1 MSNPRTQQDWQAM
14 AGTLSIRTQAFIDG
28 KYVDAASGKTFDCVS
43 PIDGR
48 VLGQVADGQE
58 EDINR
63 AVAAAR
69 RSFDAGAW
77 SNARPTH
84 RKKVL
89 LKLTQ
94 LIEQHADELAL
105 LESLDMGKPVSDA
118 RSVDLAATI
127 RCMGWTA
134 EALDKLAKFKAKIGY
149 PGKWRD
155 YSALEL
161 VPDDLIGTL
170 SSVFFATST
179 SPESARRTTPATSR
193 AWNRRT
199 CTFRKP
205 CCSPWFTPLSC
216 LRRSGCAYPKDT
228 CAAEFRG

>member
-118 RSVDLAATI
+118 RSVDLASTI
-127 RCMGWTA
+127 RCITW
-134 EALDKLAKFKAKIGY
+134 
-149 PGKWRD
+149 
-155 YSALEL
+155 
-161 VPDDLIGTL
+161 VL
-170 SSVFFATST
+170 S
-179 SPESARRTTPATSR
+179 TT
-193 AWNRRT
+193 
-199 CTFRKP
+199 
-205 CCSPWFTPLSC
+205 
-216 LRRSGCAYPKDT
+216 
-228 CAAEFRG
+228 

>member
-105 LESLDMGKPVSDA
+105 LESLDMGKPVKI
-118 RSVDLAATI
+118 VDLAKNMIRLSGLEPDKDIKIKFTGLRPGEKLFEELLAAEEGTVATQNKKI
-127 RCMGWTA
+127 YQAIIKDQDPEILRPKLHELLRCMDS
-134 EALDKLAKFKAKIGY
+134 ERCIKL
-149 PGKWRD
+149 
-155 YSALEL
+155 LQ
-161 VPDDLIGTL
+161 DLIPTY
-170 SSVFFATST
+170 
-179 SPESARRTTPATSR
+179 
-193 AWNRRT
+193 
-199 CTFRKP
+199 KP
-205 CCSPWFTPLSC
+205 NHF
-216 LRRSGCAYPKDT
+216 
-228 CAAEFRG
+228 